1 MHKHSHKPAL
11 FKAHV
16 VLPTV
21 KTIPIL
27 SRQQWS
33 AKQRLRDSIDIEH
46 CWMDGWVAF
55 TVTVD
60 GWFNSGPML
69 VWEKNAEKD
78 SIFCVFCVP
87 SSPCVHLCMCEREDS
102 GRWQPLSQACR
113 QTLSPPPT
121 LNHLS
126 LWHAQKCH
134 ELAASV
140 GCVCVLVCIL
150 CLYVYALHHPPLC
163 GNDSAVYEMM
173 HWCVHKND
181 VKFALDALCIITLL
195 FLQL

>member
-46 CWMDGWVAF
+46 CSMDDWVAF

-60 GWFNSGPML
+60 GWFNGGPML
-69 VWEKNAEKD
+69 GKKAQKEKAY
-78 SIFCVFCVP
+78 FVCFVCR
-87 SSPCVHLCMCEREDS
+87 HLC
-102 GRWQPLSQACR
+102 
-113 QTLSPPPT
+113 
-121 LNHLS
+121 
-126 LWHAQKCH
+126 
-134 ELAASV
+134 
-140 GCVCVLVCIL
+140 VCISA
-150 CLYVYALHHPPLC
+150 CVNEKPLR
-163 GNDSAVYEMM
+163 GDSRYLRPADRHLACCQPSTTCPYGMLRNVTSW
-173 HWCVHKND
+173 HC
-181 VKFALDALCIITLL
+181 
-195 FLQL
+195 Q